1 MNKNY
6 IKIVLLGDGRV
17 GKTSILNRYI
27 NNTFNENQEMT
38 VNCSYYQKDLEFD
51 GVKYTFCLWDTAGQE
66 KFNALTNIYY
76 RDAKGAILVYDVTI
90 KETFQKVEKWY
101 DELTVFNSDTV
112 IVVAGNKIDM
122 KKVDIDNNTID
133 EFTKEKNINH
143 IFTSAKTG
151 EGLEDVFY
159 LVCKN
164 IANKMNSELS
174 KKLSVKKGI
183 KLQIDENKDDKKDS
197 CC

>member
-51 GVKYTFCLWDTAGQE
+51 GIKYTFCLWDTAGQE

-76 RDAKGAILVYDVTI
+76 RDAKGAILVYDVSL

-112 IVVAGNKIDM
+112 IAVAGNKIDM
-122 KKVDIDNNTID
+122 KKVDIDNNIID
-133 EFTKEKNINH
+133 DFCKEKNVNH

-151 EGLEDVFY
+151 EGLEEVFY
-159 LVCKN
+159 IVCKN
-164 IANKMNSELS
+164 IANKMNLEIN
-174 KKLSVKKGI
+174 KKHSVKKGI

>member
-51 GVKYTFCLWDTAGQE
+51 GIKYTFCLWDTAGQE

-76 RDAKGAILVYDVTI
+76 RDAKGAILVYDVTL

-112 IVVAGNKIDM
+112 IVIAGNKIDM
-122 KKVDIDNNTID
+122 KKVDIDNNVIE
-133 EFTKEKNINH
+133 EFCKEKKVEH
-143 IFTSAKTG
+143 IFTSAKTN
-151 EGLEDVFY
+151 EGLDEIFY
-159 LVCKN
+159 KVCRD
-164 IANKMNSELS
+164 IASKMNSELN
-174 KKLSVKKGI
+174 KKHSMKKGI
-183 KLQIDENKDDKKDS
+183 KLQVDENKDEKKDT